1 MIKEMKIIVKC
12 PVSDEDVVFKLKQ
25 HSNNY
30 DWFLM
35 DTRLASGSS
44 EIWGDVGDAVKNI
57 LTLSAKN

>member
-30 DWFLM
+30 DWYI
-35 DTRLASGSS
+35 DIKGTV
-44 EIWGDVGDAVKNI
+44 I
-57 LTLSAKN
+57 SAMA